1 MRPCHRPI
9 ACAPQRLWTLVGSPS
24 RRGTSRPGTGGPE
37 TSRGGPEAASTKAL
51 LWSLRSDQA
60 AGAAGVVVE
69 FSAHLASVGLAEYAT
84 APSAVFSIVYVC
96 VDFDVAVTL

>member
-1 MRPCHRPI
+1 MRLSHRPI
-9 ACAPQRLWTLVGSPS
+9 AGGPQRLWTLVGSPS
-24 RRGTSRPGTGGPE
+24 RRGTSRPGTRGPE

-51 LWSLRSDQA
+51 LWSLRSDY
-60 AGAAGVVVE
+60 AAGVVVE